1 MSSIQVYERM
11 WQFMT
16 QAETGVF
23 VSSNE
28 EGVRRVRESKGKYA
42 FLTGSHFVFASL
54 PFCDHCTVFMTW
66 LVILLCVSDINN
78 PSL

>member
-28 EGVRRVRESKGKYA
+28 EGVRRVRDSKGKYA
-42 FLTGSHFVFASL
+42 FLTGSHLVLPLFSGPISKFAIFLFAGLSWRQ
-54 PFCDHCTVFMTW
+54 TVLT
-66 LVILLCVSDINN
+66 
-78 PSL
+78 